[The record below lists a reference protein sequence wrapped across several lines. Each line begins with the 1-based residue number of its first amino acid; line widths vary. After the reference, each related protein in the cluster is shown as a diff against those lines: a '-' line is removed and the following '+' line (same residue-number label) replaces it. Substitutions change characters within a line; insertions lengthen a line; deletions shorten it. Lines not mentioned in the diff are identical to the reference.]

1 MGRIALAQLRLR
13 AGRSLATALAVLAA
27 VASFVLL
34 TSASRGSRLREAGTV
49 SSNYRPVYDI
59 LVRPAGAADPGG
71 RNLLAPAATAGTGGG
86 ISLAQWHTI
95 LGTPGVSV
103 AAPVALVGYVPEAGQ
118 VRVDVRS
125 YLKPG
130 VKSQVLRIDPTWV
143 TDDGTTRISSG
154 PLYFYATDGKLEQI
168 PPNAP
173 SSMQGLGCQDV
184 GTPDIPA
191 PETDAQYSY
200 LWCWSSDPSSTFT
213 NAFDPSTDYPYLT
226 LDFYFPMLLAAVDPD
241 QEAKLDGLDSAVTSG
256 RYLAEAPK
264 SEPYTYSGPYANLN
278 LAKVPVLAASRP
290 ETAEQLSLQIER
302 VPGSAAVTDVT
313 DENKI
318 DAINALDPLA
328 GDPVGTVTIPNTA
341 AYGQLLDQFASTVNP
356 ETSALG
362 QPTDPEVGDYYS
374 LGPLSLT
381 RTANG
386 VAGTAGTP
394 LTDNPASGLDGAW
407 GRTAPGPFSMD
418 NPIPPDTADLQFGNV
433 VGYSAP
439 GTDTLDPLPAN
450 EVYHVPAPVLQSV
463 GRFDPGRIGLGTAA
477 DALTSDWMQ
486 TPDLTALDGRPLAP
500 DDDPAGPV
508 AQSPTLITALSEL
521 PALEDQNAY
530 TSSGPGGLD
539 AAAPISDVRVRVAG
553 NVGMDPLSRQ
563 RVLAV
568 ADSIHRET
576 GLQVDIVDGSSP
588 STVAVSV
595 PAGRY
600 GRPALDLAEPWVEK
614 GVATAVVSALDEK
627 TVALAVMVLVACA
640 LAVGNA
646 VSAAVRTRVTELG
659 VLACLGWPRRRLF
672 GLVLCESVPIGLAA
686 GVGGTLLSLALAPLL
701 GVRLETPA
709 LLLALPCAVLL
720 TLLASLLPAWRATRA
735 EPAAAVRPA
744 VLGGA
749 VRRVRPR
756 GIAGLALGNLLRVP
770 GRTLLGALSL
780 AIGVAA
786 CTALAVIETDFHGQV
801 TGTVLGDAVTVQ
813 VAGVDFLAAAIIV
826 LLGAVSVADVLYVDI
841 RERAAEFAL
850 LGATGWSGALLT
862 RLAGYEAVAM
872 GVLGSVLGAALG
884 FTAAGFAGAVPL
896 GVYLTVALVALGG
909 VLLTV
914 LAALIP
920 TWSLRRLPTARLL
933 AEE

>member
-1 MGRIALAQLRLR
+1 MGRIALARLRLR

-34 TSASRGSRLREAGTV
+34 TSASRGSQLREAGTV
-49 SSNYRPVYDI
+49 NSDYRPVYDI

-71 RNLLAPAATAGTGGG
+71 GKLLAPASAAGTTGG
-86 ISLAQWHTI
+86 ITLAQWQRI

-103 AAPVALVGYVPEAGQ
+103 AAPVAVVGYVPEAGQ
-118 VRVDVRS
+118 MRVDVRGF
-125 YLKPG
+125 LKPG
-130 VKSQVLRIDPTWV
+130 VASQVLRIDPTWV
-143 TDDGTTRISSG
+143 TDDGTTRISTG

-184 GTPDIPA
+184 GTPDVPA
-191 PETDAQYSY
+191 PKTAAQYSY
-200 LWCWSSDPSSTFT
+200 LWCWSSDPSSTYT
-213 NAFDPSTDYPYLT
+213 NAFDASTDYPYLT
-226 LDFYFPMLLAAVDPD
+226 LTFYFPMLLAAVDPD
-241 QEAKLDGLDSAVTSG
+241 QEAKLDGLRSAVTSG
-256 RYLAEAPK
+256 GYLPESPKPAPYDFAD
-264 SEPYTYSGPYANLN
+264 PYGKLSLPR
-278 LAKVPVLAASRP
+278 VPVLTASRP

-313 DENKI
+313 DENKL
-318 DAINALDPLA
+318 DAINALDPLP
-328 GDPVGTVTIPNTA
+328 GEPVGTVTIPNTA
-341 AYGQLLDQFASTVNP
+341 AYGQLLDQFESTANP
-356 ETSALG
+356 ETAALG
-362 QPTDPEVGDYYS
+362 QPTDPEAEDYYS
-374 LGPLSLT
+374 LGPLAFT
-381 RTANG
+381 GTANG
-386 VAGTAGTP
+386 AGAGGAA

-407 GRTAPGPFSMD
+407 GRTAPGPFPMG
-418 NPIPPDTADLQFGNV
+418 NAIPPDAADLQFGNV

-439 GTDTLDPLPAN
+439 GMDTLDPLPAD
-450 EVYHVPAPVLQSV
+450 EVYDIPAPVLQSV
-463 GRFDPGRIGLGTAA
+463 GRFDPGRIDLGAAA

-500 DDDPAGPV
+500 DDNPAGPV
-508 AQSPTLITALSEL
+508 SQSPTLITALSEL
-521 PALEDQNAY
+521 PALENQSFE
-530 TSSGPGGLD
+530 SSGPGGVD
-539 AAAPISDVRVRVAG
+539 PAAPISDVRVRVAG
-553 NVGMDPLSRQ
+553 SIGMDALSRQ

-588 STVAVSV
+588 TTVSVSV
-595 PAGRY
+595 PAGDY
-600 GRPALDLAEPWVEK
+600 GRPALKLAEPWVEK
-614 GVATAVVSALDEK
+614 GVATAVVSALDRK

-646 VSAAVRTRVTELG
+646 VSAGVRTQVTELG
-659 VLACLGWPRRRLF
+659 VLACLGWPRHRLF
-672 GLVLCESVPIGLAA
+672 GLVLCESVPLGLAA
-686 GVGGTLLSLALAPLL
+686 GLGGTLLSLALAPLL
-701 GVRLETPA
+701 GVHPETSA
-709 LLLALPCAVLL
+709 VLLALPCAVLL

-756 GIAGLALGNLLRVP
+756 GIAGLAFGNLLRVP

-786 CTALAVIETDFHGQV
+786 CTGLAVIETDFHGQV

-813 VAGVDFLAAAIIV
+813 VAGVDLLAAAIIA
-826 LLGAVSVADVLYVDI
+826 LLGAVSVADVLYLDI
-841 RERAAEFAL
+841 RERSAEFAL
-850 LGATGWSGALLT
+850 LGATGWNAALLT
-862 RLAGYEAVAM
+862 RLAGYEAVGM
-872 GVLGSVLGAALG
+872 GVLGSVLGAGLG
-884 FTAAGFAGAVPL
+884 FGAAGFAGTVPL

-909 VLLTV
+909 VVLTV

-920 TWSLRRLPTARLL
+920 AWSLRRLPTARLL